1 MADSKLTAVEPPT
14 KRPKLTEGVEKRDT
28 DQVAGKLVPAEI
40 LQRGQALHILF
51 RSIKDRDDDFDLE
64 DNAGLLEAVLQVDQ
78 DARIADET
86 WWSAQL
92 RQHEHLARFIHAAKA
107 TRDMLEARERL
118 LKTMRSICSAFGIH
132 QDGETF
138 RECESVAEY

>member
-1 MADSKLTAVEPPT
+1 M
-14 KRPKLTEGVEKRDT
+14 RDAFHRHQ
-28 DQVAGKLVPAEI
+28 DG
-40 LQRGQALHILF
+40 
-51 RSIKDRDDDFDLE
+51 KDRDDDFDLE
-64 DNAGLLEAVLQVDQ
+64 DNAALLEAVLQVDQ

-107 TRDMLEARERL
+107 TRDMLEAREHL